1 MVKKIVIPGDL
12 LSENAKNAGH
22 GTYVKNGKVYSSLC
36 GIESSREDN
45 VGVIPF
51 AGTYMPSPNDMVIGI
66 VVTVTPSNWF
76 MDIAAPY
83 DGMFHVSEYPRRVE
97 SADMPSI
104 LNIGDAAILRVKDV
118 DDSKKVELGLRD
130 SSLQKLR
137 TGQIVEVEPMK
148 VPRVI
153 GHGGSMISMLKKETN
168 CNIFVGQNGRI
179 WIDGKDEDMELLK
192 KALQLI
198 QVEAR
203 RSGLTDRVYGF
214 LKNELEMQKQPKPAA
229 FFKSEKKKVAGTKE
243 EPSEEGHAEETYRKI
258 DVLLDPKV

>member
-1 MVKKIVIPGDL
+1 MDKKIVIPGDL
-12 LSENAKNAGH
+12 LSENAKNAGY
-22 GTYVKNGKVYSSLC
+22 GTYVKNNKVYSSLC
-36 GIESSREDN
+36 GIESSREDK
-45 VGVIPF
+45 VGVIPL
-51 AGTYMPSPNDMVIGI
+51 AGTYMPAPNDVVIGI

-76 MDIAAPY
+76 LNIAAPY

-118 DDSKKVELGLRD
+118 DDSMKVELALRD

-137 TGQIVEVEPMK
+137 TGQIIEIEPVK

-192 KALQLI
+192 KAIELI
-198 QVEAR
+198 QVEAQ

-214 LKNELEMQKQPKPAA
+214 LKDELEMQKQPKPAA
-229 FFKSEKKKVAGTKE
+229 FFSGEKKIVAGKKE
-243 EPSEEGHAEETYRKI
+243 EPSEEDHSEETYRKI
-258 DVLLDPKV
+258 DVLLDPKA

>member
-12 LSENAKNAGH
+12 LSENAKHAGY
-22 GTYVKNGKVYSSLC
+22 GTYVKNNKVYSSLC
-36 GIESSREDN
+36 GIENSKEDK
-45 VGVIPF
+45 VGVIPLS
-51 AGTYMPSPNDMVIGI
+51 GTYMPSPNDVVIGI
-66 VVTVTPSNWF
+66 VVTVTQSNWF
-76 MDIAAPY
+76 LDIAAPY

-104 LNIGDAAILRVKDV
+104 LNIGDAAILRIKDV
-118 DDSKKVELGLRD
+118 NESMKVELALRD

-137 TGQIVEVEPMK
+137 TGQIVEIEPVK

-192 KALQLI
+192 KAIRLI
-198 QVEAR
+198 QVEAQ

-214 LKNELEMQKQPKPAA
+214 LKNELEMQKQPKPVA
-229 FFKSEKKKVAGTKE
+229 FFNSEKKKVTGEKE
-243 EPSEEGHAEETYRKI
+243 EPSDEGHSEETYRKI
-258 DVLLDPKV
+258 DVLLDPEA